1 MSILSPCC
9 CGYCSSNRG
18 EDQADSSS
26 NKRINVRV
34 PRLAFRTW
42 VARPPKAPFC
52 FLLSQ
57 SLFSPLPLSAFQ
69 LFVDPALN
77 PPPSTLNLHNHPPPS
92 ADRHHLGPEAPP
104 ATGRECRK

>member
-9 CGYCSSNRG
+9 GGYFSSNRG

-26 NKRINVRV
+26 HKRINVRL

-57 SLFSPLPLSAFQ
+57 SLLSPLPPYQHFSFSL
-69 LFVDPALN
+69 V
-77 PPPSTLNLHNHPPPS
+77 PPSTLNLQPPTPATAPPP
-92 ADRHHLGPEAPP
+92 LCGQAPP
-104 ATGRECRK
+104 RPRGAAGHRP

>member
-9 CGYCSSNRG
+9 CGYSSSNRG

-57 SLFSPLPLSAFQ
+57 SRLSPLPPSQHFSFSL
-69 LFVDPALN
+69 V
-77 PPPSTLNLHNHPPPS
+77 PPSTLHLQPSTSASPPHPQSSALRLCRPPLRYALS
-92 ADRHHLGPEAPP
+92 
-104 ATGRECRK
+104 